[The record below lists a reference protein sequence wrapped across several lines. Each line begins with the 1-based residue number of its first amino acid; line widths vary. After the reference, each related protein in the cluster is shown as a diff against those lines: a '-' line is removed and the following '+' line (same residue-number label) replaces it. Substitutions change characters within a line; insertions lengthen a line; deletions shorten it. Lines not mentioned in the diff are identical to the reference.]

1 MKRIRLGVNIDHVA
15 TVRNARGETYPSPLR
30 AALLA
35 QKNGADSVTIHLR
48 EDRRHINEF
57 DLKNIKKKLKIPLN
71 LEIAATREML
81 KIAIK
86 SKPPF
91 ICIVPEKRKE
101 ITTEGGLNL
110 NHNKNFLKKLIRK
123 LKENNSRVS
132 LFIEPNIRDII
143 QAKKLNADCV
153 EIHTGKFCNL
163 VNKKKNFKK
172 EFKKIEKVIT
182 MGNDL
187 GLEVHAGH
195 GLTYDSAK
203 ILAKLKNIK
212 EFNIGHF
219 LIGESIFV
227 GMSSVI
233 KSFKKILNLWIFS
246 VLGLTL

>member
-35 QKNGADSVTIHLR
+35 EKSGADSVTIHLR

-57 DLKNIKKKLKIPLN
+57 DLKKIIYKLKIPLN

-81 KIAIK
+81 KIAYR

-91 ICIVPEKRKE
+91 ICIVPEKRQE

-110 NHNKNFLKKLIRK
+110 NFKRNFLKKIINE
-123 LKENNSRVS
+123 LKANKSRVS
-132 LFIEPNIRDII
+132 LFIEPSVKDIKSSKELGVNCI
-143 QAKKLNADCV
+143 
-153 EIHTGKFCNL
+153 EIHTGRFCNL
-163 VNKKKNFKK
+163 VNKNKDYKK
-172 EFKKIEKVIT
+172 EILRIKKAVLL
-182 MGNDL
+182 GNSL

-195 GLTYDSAK
+195 GLTYKSAK
-203 ILAKLKNIK
+203 ILSKISGIK

-219 LIGESIFV
+219 LIGESIFL
-227 GMSSVI
+227 GLSETI
-233 KSFKKILNLWIFS
+233 KIFKKII
-246 VLGLTL
+246 